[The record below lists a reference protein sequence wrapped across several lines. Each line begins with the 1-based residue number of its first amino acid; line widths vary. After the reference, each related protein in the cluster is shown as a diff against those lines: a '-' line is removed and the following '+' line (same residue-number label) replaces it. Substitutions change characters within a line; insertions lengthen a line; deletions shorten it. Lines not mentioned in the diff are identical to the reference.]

1 MARYTVQWF
10 THPYGR
16 PNDRW
21 AQYSRDGEV
30 RAQFFMKDGSFS
42 NRDPQRVAA
51 DLRGEGY
58 VPVGAAFED
67 VAKRQSIEGSDRD
80 KLAEAQA
87 EGKRFREE
95 RDNARERFNAA
106 KDNLK
111 AAYAETD
118 ELRKA
123 HVNLKAQY
131 TSLNANREAI
141 ARKLSEKYAENHRL
155 RVKLV
160 AERREHKTD
169 GKLRAELNKARQ
181 AAARWKRVA
190 TSNDHPYAA
199 SYENESLRRRLSYV
213 KREHEKTTKAF
224 KAFLDGTVNA
234 FEENGAEFAR
244 AAMDLRTAAKSGN
257 LAKTFGDWQ

>member
-10 THPYGR
+10 THPYGAQA
-16 PNDRW
+16 DRW

-30 RAQFFMKDGSFS
+30 RAQFFLPGGSFS
-42 NRDPQRVAA
+42 NRTPQRVAA

-58 VPVGAAFED
+58 VPVGLPFED

-80 KLAEAQA
+80 KLAEANA
-87 EGKRFREE
+87 RLAVVTEE
-95 RDNARERFNAA
+95 RDSARERFNAA

-118 ELRKA
+118 ELRQT
-123 HVNLKAQY
+123 HVNLKQQY

-141 ARKLSEKYAENHRL
+141 AKKLSEKYAENHRL

-160 AERREHKTD
+160 AERRDHKTD
-169 GKLRAELNKARQ
+169 GRLRAELNKSKQ
-181 AAARWKRVA
+181 AAARWKRAA
-190 TSNDHPYAA
+190 TAEGHPYVA